1 MTTFE
6 KGLSYNFMIERI
18 AEAKGNYFYVIQ
30 VEHKECWI
38 KMYPF
43 ERYQGSKKNI
53 IRCEYR
59 GTDSFGSH
67 IFIEDK
73 LSILCELYEEN
84 KEYEF
89 SYMKDGVDTKG
100 KLFSVLTD
108 EYGLSHRLYE
118 PLAPEYK
125 DKRIRLKC
133 IVISF
138 NQTSKTLT
146 LHLVDDS
153 KANSP
158 IADKTINKTTTAME
172 WMDAETLFKT
182 IGEEQLLNELF
193 YEIKNSEIYNKEKGN
208 FIKLYE
214 EQNKQWIKAYIKY
227 LNKWYKYFLIQS
239 GQLEKLREFADFM
252 IKLIGKFVAK
262 KENKIPKPYKYEG
275 LKRAIDI
282 LLTGSLEDYHKKL
295 NVSKEVLSEMS
306 TLFGLFEIDR
316 DFFRENFSLYKGSVQ
331 MLYDDIK
338 QMDTSSNLY
347 RSRQEKCLNAFQGIL
362 SKRFQMEWKRLIE
375 DILDIDP
382 FSKCIDS
389 YTFKQLYD
397 LLKQSNYIGFQAVH
411 TYMNRKP
418 TILGELACLIY
429 DSKLLRNTED
439 AGRLLTSINNINYI
453 STLCE
458 EFEAE
463 ETEIIETE
471 EEVEIKEEEEKII
484 NGTNVFLNVYNDRT
498 YIISENPIEENNV
511 IQSIAINPQ
520 KDVFILQCY
529 EYGSVNKVTVRC
541 LLEKKRD
548 KRYLNGL
555 YPQDQLKEIFISN
568 AEVYLAAISLYN
580 QETFVKLYS
589 TEYISEHSSLGLK
602 GNQVVGTNVD
612 STEYF
617 LIPSEYSDLRP
628 QRLIY
633 DSVTP
638 IGKNIKNSYYE
649 NDVQTLKRLGIVE
662 F

>member
-262 KENKIPKPYKYEG
+262 
-275 LKRAIDI
+275 
-282 LLTGSLEDYHKKL
+282 
-295 NVSKEVLSEMS
+295 
-306 TLFGLFEIDR
+306 
-316 DFFRENFSLYKGSVQ
+316 
-331 MLYDDIK
+331 
-338 QMDTSSNLY
+338 
-347 RSRQEKCLNAFQGIL
+347 
-362 SKRFQMEWKRLIE
+362 
-375 DILDIDP
+375 
-382 FSKCIDS
+382 
-389 YTFKQLYD
+389 
-397 LLKQSNYIGFQAVH
+397 
-411 TYMNRKP
+411 
-418 TILGELACLIY
+418 
-429 DSKLLRNTED
+429 
-439 AGRLLTSINNINYI
+439 
-453 STLCE
+453 
-458 EFEAE
+458 
-463 ETEIIETE
+463 
-471 EEVEIKEEEEKII
+471 
-484 NGTNVFLNVYNDRT
+484 
-498 YIISENPIEENNV
+498 
-511 IQSIAINPQ
+511 
-520 KDVFILQCY
+520 
-529 EYGSVNKVTVRC
+529 
-541 LLEKKRD
+541 
-548 KRYLNGL
+548 
-555 YPQDQLKEIFISN
+555 
-568 AEVYLAAISLYN
+568 
-580 QETFVKLYS
+580 
-589 TEYISEHSSLGLK
+589 
-602 GNQVVGTNVD
+602 
-612 STEYF
+612 
-617 LIPSEYSDLRP
+617 
-628 QRLIY
+628 
-633 DSVTP
+633 
-638 IGKNIKNSYYE
+638 
-649 NDVQTLKRLGIVE
+649 
-662 F
+662 

>member
-1 MTTFE
+1 
-6 KGLSYNFMIERI
+6 
-18 AEAKGNYFYVIQ
+18 
-30 VEHKECWI
+30 
-38 KMYPF
+38 
-43 ERYQGSKKNI
+43 
-53 IRCEYR
+53 
-59 GTDSFGSH
+59 
-67 IFIEDK
+67 
-73 LSILCELYEEN
+73 
-84 KEYEF
+84 
-89 SYMKDGVDTKG
+89 
-100 KLFSVLTD
+100 
-108 EYGLSHRLYE
+108 
-118 PLAPEYK
+118 
-125 DKRIRLKC
+125 
-133 IVISF
+133 
-138 NQTSKTLT
+138 
-146 LHLVDDS
+146 
-153 KANSP
+153 
-158 IADKTINKTTTAME
+158 
-172 WMDAETLFKT
+172 
-182 IGEEQLLNELF
+182 
-193 YEIKNSEIYNKEKGN
+193 
-208 FIKLYE
+208 
-214 EQNKQWIKAYIKY
+214 
-227 LNKWYKYFLIQS
+227 
-239 GQLEKLREFADFM
+239 M

-617 LIPSEYSDLRP
+617 LIPSEYSDLLP